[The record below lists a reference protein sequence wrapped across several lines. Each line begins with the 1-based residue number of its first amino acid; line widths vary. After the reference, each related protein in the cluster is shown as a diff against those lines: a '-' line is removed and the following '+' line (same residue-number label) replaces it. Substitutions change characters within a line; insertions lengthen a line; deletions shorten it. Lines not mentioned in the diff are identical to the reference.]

1 MGDIEMGILSC
12 LFSSILPDV
21 WTKDF
26 STSSKDHMSA
36 SVEGSKSHSS
46 LFVDSSDSCLAD
58 DVSCDVFVKEMQ
70 DSFADL
76 LSVDDFVLYSFD
88 CQCSNIILLSS

>member
-1 MGDIEMGILSC
+1 MGDVEMGILSC

-21 WTKDF
+21 RAENF
-26 STSSKDHMSA
+26 STSSKDHVSTC
-36 SVEGSKSHSS
+36 VEGSKSHSS

-76 LSVDDFVLYSFD
+76 LSVDDFVLYAFN